1 MGNPKIIYKPTVK
14 RDNLGNDRAIISYFN
29 REKGQR
35 VSFAVDDYPT
45 NLASKAIQELP
56 KQISNLVNGK
66 NPNIDP
72 NQLLDAYYNN
82 IKAGSVSG
90 RGGHIADVNAVVNF
104 LERLVNKYSL
114 PDSEGGKMIT
124 PNEQYDIMKR
134 WHQWFGDF
142 Y

>member
-1 MGNPKIIYKPTVK
+1 MGNPKVIYKPTVK
-14 RDNLGNDRAIISYFN
+14 RDNLGNDVAIITYYN

-35 VSFAVDDYPT
+35 VSFEVNGHTT

-56 KQISNLVNGK
+56 KQIANLVSGK
-66 NPNIDP
+66 KPNIDP
-72 NQLLDAYYNN
+72 DQLLDAFYSN
-82 IKAGSVSG
+82 IKAGSMQG
-90 RGGHIADVNAVVNF
+90 RGGHIADVDAVANF
-104 LERLVNKYSL
+104 LERAVKKFSK

-124 PNEQYDIMKR
+124 PNEQYDMMKY